1 MKEWKKPAGLRSTIS
16 SSLNFLFLKSASR
29 GLAEKG
35 CCNSAMSRSAKF
47 LSLAQEKKMK
57 KCVWWI
63 YLRKVY
69 LFILYLKIVVYTCI
83 FEWYE
88 FQSVF
93 SYHYPVFSAKILVCL
108 DVFSR
113 NGSQSIRL
121 FSSKRFKIIIRNM
134 LWKSRNFR
142 EYSSLHI
149 LFKDQVYILYS
160 QIDSSPEFLSR
171 FFLEHHFLQ

>member
-1 MKEWKKPAGLRSTIS
+1 MKEWKKPAGLRWTIS

-121 FSSKRFKIIIRNM
+121 FSSMRLKI
-134 LWKSRNFR
+134 
-142 EYSSLHI
+142 SSEI
-149 LFKDQVYILYS
+149 CCGSPGIFVNIVAYISCSKIKYILYS

>member
-1 MKEWKKPAGLRSTIS
+1 MKEWKKPAGLRSTLKLLISEECFKRFGGKRVLQFCNVEISKVFES
-16 SSLNFLFLKSASR
+16 SSR
-29 GLAEKG
+29 
-35 CCNSAMSRSAKF
+35 
-47 LSLAQEKKMK
+47 KKMK

>member
-1 MKEWKKPAGLRSTIS
+1 MKKARWSSLDNFIELKLLISEECFKRFGGKRVLQFCNVEISKVFES
-16 SSLNFLFLKSASR
+16 SSRKKNEKMCLMDLPQKS
-29 GLAEKG
+29 LP
-35 CCNSAMSRSAKF
+35 F
-47 LSLAQEKKMK
+47 HTLSQN
-57 KCVWWI
+57 CSI
-63 YLRKVY
+63 YLYFLMVWIPK
-69 LFILYLKIVVYTCI
+69 C
-83 FEWYE
+83 
-88 FQSVF
+88 F
-93 SYHYPVFSAKILVCL
+93 SFHYPVFSAKILVCL

>member
-1 MKEWKKPAGLRSTIS
+1 M
-16 SSLNFLFLKSASR
+16 
-29 GLAEKG
+29 
-35 CCNSAMSRSAKF
+35 
-47 LSLAQEKKMK
+47 
-57 KCVWWI
+57 
-63 YLRKVY
+63 
-69 LFILYLKIVVYTCI
+69 LYLKIVVYTCI

-171 FFLEHHFLQ
+171 FFQNIIFSNKCKIKNLKIGIRQVSTLRSHKHPMINAADAGVPNLSIKICAFLKMNLSVHVKIV